1 MVGDIFKWMTLGVI
15 LAFGY
20 TVLTHADEASKV
32 LGSAF
37 SGYNS
42 TLSTLEG
49 R

>member
-15 LAFGY
+15 LAFGV
-20 TVLTHADEASKV
+20 TVITNADKASQV
-32 LGSAF
+32 LSSAF